1 MERLHA
7 RGEQELNLALNE
19 LGVLEARVGESH
31 RWIES
36 AKAALEGSSC
46 REPAELVA
54 LMGDGRR
61 LGLALPEMQQLA
73 QSLKESEWAEQAQAA
88 VDEACARSRCSRRSP
103 EDARKMSRT
112 RPRRRPSRC
121 SRRSRSRR
129 STSRRGGCPPWP
141 RRSPQRWR
149 AGASGRP
156 SSSARWRRR
165 IGPRCATRRRWCPR
179 RGGGCRPERGPRSA
193 DITPYCAG
201 A

>member
-19 LGVLEARVGESH
+19 LGALEARVGESH

-54 LMGDGRR
+54 LMADGRR

-88 VDEACARSRCSRRSP
+88 VDVL
-103 EDARKMSRT
+103 RT
-112 RPRRRPSRC
+112 IDGNTGAWGKPDSPSRC
-121 SRRSRSRR
+121 PFSRRPGERVPCMIFSCAPHFVWVEPQPQLASRSRV
-129 STSRRGGCPPWP
+129 
-141 RRSPQRWR
+141 
-149 AGASGRP
+149 
-156 SSSARWRRR
+156 
-165 IGPRCATRRRWCPR
+165 TRRAMSSLRHRCPR
-179 RGGGCRPERGPRSA
+179 LW
-193 DITPYCAG
+193 
-201 A
+201 

>member
-103 EDARKMSRT
+103 EHAPKMSRT
-112 RPRRRPSRC
+112 CPRRRPSRC

-129 STSRRGGCPPWP
+129 STSRRGGALAAKVARGREWSAKLE
-141 RRSPQRWR
+141 REMAEEDRTSLRDAAAMVSE
-149 AGASGRP
+149 AGGRV
-156 SSSARWRRR
+156 
-165 IGPRCATRRRWCPR
+165 
-179 RGGGCRPERGPRSA
+179 
-193 DITPYCAG
+193 
-201 A
+201 